1 MERPN
6 NVPHY
11 DDIDLKLGIKSS
23 LPNVKETL
31 ALFLLMWRSCNKA
44 SVLDY
49 CVSDGDGLKVEPTLL
64 NNLHA
69 TMRNAASEEECTFEQ
84 FDRLAT
90 NNQMLKSQL
99 EALIVAFELVWKI
112 AKIRFVDEN
121 KPSSAERTG
130 GKRYPKRLW
139 FTVNMDLVDL
149 LFDSA
154 PEDYTRVLLKWLGV
168 NITCTTDAEK
178 SLLQI
183 LTVFSEGAVYKLIDG
198 KSDVVFNLNSLY
210 EKLLSTVDELDIN
223 GDKEAK
229 GSLRV
234 LKSAL
239 SDGMNPYLKYK
250 SGTVSLSEDAGELQH
265 YSDRVNTFLSLS
277 TSRILG
283 VDETTTASTGGEG
296 TVREE
301 PSTESYIDENGTT
314 DVTLNTILYGPPGTG
329 KTYHTVIYA
338 VAIIENRELAAVEA
352 EDYPSVLRRY
362 NEYKA
367 QGRVEFTTFHQSY
380 GYEEFIEGIKPFV
393 DSEEECSDIRYSIQ
407 PGIFKRFC
415 EQACSPITAN
425 AETYGIK
432 EKPNIWKVSLWSTGD
447 NEVRSEC
454 FAGGHIR
461 IGWDQ
466 YGKDITDE
474 TDFTEDGGRVVLNAF
489 INRMQVGDIV
499 FSCYSAST
507 IDAIGVVTGDYE
519 WHEEYEYFRRLRKV
533 NWIVKD
539 IQEDILD
546 INGGTSM
553 TLASVYRLSNV
564 ALADVYKIIN
574 KYQPA
579 QSASKPDKAANYVFI
594 IDEINRGNISK
605 VFGELITLIEESK
618 RVGRPEGME
627 VILPYSQKPFGV
639 PQNVYIIGT
648 MNTADRSI
656 ATIDTALRR
665 RFFFKEMLPDASVL
679 DGVEVDGV
687 SISELLTRMNK
698 RISVL
703 YDREHTIGH
712 AYFMPLKNCPTI
724 EKLSE
729 IFSNNILPLLQE
741 YFYDDYEKIRFV
753 LGDNR
758 KDNEYEQFVVSK
770 ANDYAELFGE
780 SDIGLDDGNSYEI
793 NKAAF
798 NNISAYR
805 TI

>member
-6 NVPHY
+6 NVPRY

-31 ALFLLMWRSCNKA
+31 ALFLLMWRSCGKVA
-44 SVLDY
+44 VLDY
-49 CVSDGDGLKVEPTLL
+49 CVSNGDSLEIAPALL
-64 NNLHA
+64 ENLH
-69 TMRNAASEEECTFEQ
+69 TTIRNACSEEECSFEQ
-84 FDRLAT
+84 LDALIS

-112 AKIRFVDEN
+112 ARIRFVDDS

-139 FTVNMDLVDL
+139 FTINMDLIDL
-149 LFDSA
+149 LFSSA
-154 PEDYTRVLLKWLGV
+154 PKDYTRVLLKWLGI
-168 NITCTTDAEK
+168 NIVSDSDVEK
-178 SLLQI
+178 NLLQI
-183 LTVFSEGAVYKLIDG
+183 LTVFAEGAVYKLIDG
-198 KSDVVFNLNSLY
+198 ENDVIFNLNSLY
-210 EKLLSTVDELDIN
+210 EKLLSAVDELDIN

-239 SDGMNPYLKYK
+239 SDGMNPYLKYR
-250 SGTVSLSEDAGELQH
+250 SGIVSLSEDSGLLQQ
-265 YSDRVNTFLSLS
+265 YSDRVDTFLSLS
-277 TSRILG
+277 TSKVLG
-283 VDETTTASTGGEG
+283 LDEDMAPGANSGQQIGATAT
-296 TVREE
+296 
-301 PSTESYIDENGTT
+301 PESYIEEDGTT
-314 DVTLNTILYGPPGTG
+314 DIALNTILYGPPGTG

-338 VAIIENRELAAVEA
+338 VAIVENRELASVEA
-352 EDYPSVLRRY
+352 EDYSNVLARY

-367 QGRVEFTTFHQSY
+367 QGRIEFTTFHQSY
-380 GYEEFIEGIKPFV
+380 GYEEFIEGIKPSV
-393 DSEEECSDIRYSIQ
+393 DSEDETHDIEYSVQ

-415 EQACSPITAN
+415 ERADGPATIN
-425 AETYGIK
+425 METFGIK
-432 EKPNIWKVSLWSTGD
+432 ENPNIWKVSLWGTGD
-447 NEVRSEC
+447 NEIRSEC
-454 FAGGHIR
+454 LASGHIR

-474 TDFTEDGGRVVLNAF
+474 TDFSENGGRVVLNAF

-507 IDAIGVVTGDYE
+507 IDAIGVVTGEYE
-519 WHEEYEYFRRLRKV
+519 WHEEYESFCRLRKV
-533 NWIVKD
+533 NWIVKG

-546 INGGTSM
+546 INGGTPM
-553 TLASVYRLSNV
+553 TLASVYRLSNI
-564 ALADVYKIIN
+564 ALPDVYQLIY
-574 KYQPA
+574 KYQPVMGLSV
-579 QSASKPDKAANYVFI
+579 SAKAKNYVFI

-605 VFGELITLIEESK
+605 VFGELITLIEGSK

-627 VILPYSQKPFGV
+627 VVLPYSQKLFGV

-665 RFFFKEMLPDASVL
+665 RFVFKEMLPDASVL
-679 DGVEVDGV
+679 DGIKVEDLTV
-687 SISELLTRMNK
+687 SELLIRMNK
-698 RISVL
+698 RISAL

-712 AYFMPLKNCPTI
+712 AYFMPLKDDPTF
-724 EKLSE
+724 ERLSE
-729 IFSNNILPLLQE
+729 IFANNIIPLLQE
-741 YFYDDYEKIRFV
+741 YFYEDYEKIRLV

-758 KDNEYEQFVVSK
+758 KTEKSEQFVV
-770 ANDYAELFGE
+770 AETNDYSELFGE

-793 NKAAF
+793 NKIAFKNPAA
-798 NNISAYR
+798 YY